1 MTGNKRELK
10 KLAKQEAAQKR
21 KQIVA
26 ETSRAVT
33 KAVPPAVSSPVSID
47 DKLFHWKASEA
58 DHAYE
63 GEWAWDLSKEEWLEL
78 LTVLSDLSRKT
89 WGEVKAMTVASK
101 SGVRKRHHSQP
112 VASLCKAARDQWTA
126 LQLEDR
132 AEAFRLRHGNVL
144 RIWGYLHGP
153 EFVIVWYDRKHR
165 VYPTEPS

>member
-1 MTGNKRELK
+1 VSGNKRELK

-26 ETSRAVT
+26 EASKAVT
-33 KAVPPAVSSPVSID
+33 KAVPPAVASPVPID
-47 DKLFHWKASEA
+47 NKLFHWKVSEA

-63 GEWAWDLSKEEWLEL
+63 GDWSWDLSKEEWLEL

-101 SGVRKRHHSQP
+101 SSVHKRHHSQP

-132 AEAFRLRHGNVL
+132 AEAFRLRHGNVV

-153 EFVIVWYDRKHR
+153 EFVIVWYDRNHR
-165 VYPTEPS
+165 VYPLEPN